1 MSMCE
6 QKKQIK
12 SNKKMLDCVEK
23 HAARAEKDVG
33 FVARADLEVYGI

>member
-23 HAARAEKDVG
+23 HAVRAEKDVG
-33 FVARADLEVYGI
+33 FVARAGLEVYGM

>member
-1 MSMCE
+1 MSMCK

-12 SNKKMLDCVEK
+12 SNKKMLDRVEK
-23 HAARAEKDVG
+23 HAVRAEKDVG